1 VRTKVLGLRHAD
13 SATLDRLE
21 ALLSQLRQIRGL
33 KEVRRGVF
41 YRRSK
46 AFMHFHDDPSGLY
59 ADVRLH
65 EEFER
70 YRVDSEDEQR
80 FILTEIRKS
89 LSPEQ

>member
-1 VRTKVLGLRHAD
+1 VLGLRHAD

-21 ALLSQLRQIRGL
+21 ALLSQLRQIPGL

-89 LSPEQ
+89 LPPQQ